1 MEDPNSVYI
10 SGIREFHTEDALKE
24 YFQQFGGVQKV
35 NIIKHYEGVNAGK
48 PRGFAFVKFYDVVSA
63 EECLRKKSHVVQGQP
78 CVVNKARTSLIRTL
92 QTIFGDIRR

>member
-35 NIIKHYEGVNAGK
+35 RPNVRAGTVNIVMLSNASS
-48 PRGFAFVKFYDVVSA
+48 VS
-63 EECLRKKSHVVQGQP
+63 RMTYFFH
-78 CVVNKARTSLIRTL
+78 
-92 QTIFGDIRR
+92 